1 MKTEASKVVHDFL
14 FFSSKQSETSRSAR
28 STPVKKATRLVSYI
42 DPDEEDDPDKTI
54 NEDEEDEPEEERPES
69 KLEAA
74 GESLTCFFSHLR
86 FSFSLSH
93 STFSFF
99 LFLFHLLNWA
109 FRLTIYFHHLLIL
122 ISDYKKSI
130 DIWLWVPPDLDCPW

>member
-1 MKTEASKVVHDFL
+1 MKTEASKVVHDFF

-74 GESLTCFFSHLR
+74 GESLTCLFPHLC
-86 FSFSLSH
+86 FSFSPSH

-99 LFLFHLLNWA
+99 LFLSLLLNWA
-109 FRLTIYFHHLLIL
+109 FRLTIYFHPLLI
-122 ISDYKKSI
+122 
-130 DIWLWVPPDLDCPW
+130 